1 MGLRPNLSLKLPIRG
16 ANINWVI
23 AYANVS
29 QPPYF
34 AASLTS
40 PCINS
45 LISFGITGI
54 IIRQPVI
61 SINIV
66 MKIKPIAACFLFDAI
81 NSILLV
87 GQINKKSRLISQTG
101 FYYIEI
107 KLFYNSNAF
116 LALPPINNSNGFSKA
131 SFTATKKPTDS
142 RPSIIL
148 WS

>member
-1 MGLRPNLSLKLPIRG
+1 MGLRPNLSLRLPING

-45 LISFGITGI
+45 LINFGITGI
-54 IIRQPVI
+54 IIPQPVI

-66 MKIKPIAACFLFDAI
+66 MKIKLIAACFLLDAI
-81 NSILLV
+81 NI
-87 GQINKKSRLISQTG
+87 
-101 FYYIEI
+101 F
-107 KLFYNSNAF
+107 
-116 LALPPINNSNGFSKA
+116 
-131 SFTATKKPTDS
+131 D
-142 RPSIIL
+142 
-148 WS
+148 